1 VGLKSVVLAT
11 GNPHKRDEIRQ
22 ILADTPVEI
31 LSLADLRVTLDVT
44 EDGENYTDNALIKAR
59 AARIATG
66 MAAIADDSGIEVD
79 ALGGAPG
86 IRSARFAGDD
96 STDEENNLLLL
107 SQMKDLSET
116 ERIARFVCAAVLVFS
131 EERGMKKEI
140 VCTGEW
146 HGTIGFQPKGRY
158 GFGYDPLFV
167 IPEEKATAAELGKT
181 YKREHSHRSKAFRAL
196 AEYLKA
202 FD

>member
-1 VGLKSVVLAT
+1 MNSVVLAT
-11 GNPHKRDEIRQ
+11 CNTHKIDEIRQ
-22 ILADTPVEI
+22 ILADIPVEI
-31 LSLADLRVTLDVT
+31 LSLADLGVAIDVV
-44 EDGENYTDNALIKAR
+44 EDGESYTENALIKAR
-59 AARIATG
+59 AAHRATG
-66 MAAIADDSGIEVD
+66 MAAIADDSGIEVN

-86 IRSARFAGDD
+86 IRSARFAGHN

-107 SQMKDLSET
+107 SRMKDLPEK
-116 ERIARFVCAAVLVFS
+116 EREARFVCAAVLVIP
-131 EERGMKKEI
+131 EEQGGDKEM

-146 HGTIGFQPKGRY
+146 HGMIGVQPEGRY

-167 IPEEKATAAELGKT
+167 IPEEGATAAELGEA

-196 AEYLKA
+196 AEHLKA

>member
-1 VGLKSVVLAT
+1 MKSVVLAT
-11 GNPHKRDEIRQ
+11 GNTHKRDEIRQ
-22 ILADTPVEI
+22 ILADIPVEI
-31 LSLADLRVTLDVT
+31 LALADLGVAIDVI
-44 EDGENYTDNALIKAR
+44 EDGESYVENALIKAR
-59 AARIATG
+59 AAQRATG

-86 IRSARFAGDD
+86 IRSARFAGHD

-107 SQMKDLSET
+107 SQMKNLPET
-116 ERIARFVCAAVLVFS
+116 ERKARFVCAAVLVIP
-131 EERGMKKEI
+131 EERGGEKEI

-146 HGTIGFQPKGRY
+146 HGTIGFQPKGRH

-167 IPEEKATAAELGKT
+167 ITEEGATAAELGET
-181 YKREHSHRSKAFRAL
+181 YKREHSHRLKAFRAL
-196 AEYLKA
+196 AEHLKA